1 MKNITK
7 SISNERIAWC
17 ALLIVLV
24 LAGIIRYGLLN
35 VPFERDEGEYA
46 YAGQLILQGIPP
58 YQEVYN
64 MKFPGTYAAY
74 ALFLVMFGQSHQG
87 IHMALLII
95 NAITIITV
103 FFLAKHIAN
112 LLCAVISAAS
122 FALLSVSQSVQ
133 GVFAN
138 AEHFVIVFATGGL
151 LVMLRG
157 LATASLFR
165 LFAAGLLLGL
175 GFVMK
180 QHGFA
185 FSALAA
191 LYIVFDSLRQR
202 PILWRGLALRLLSFA
217 GGVLTVFGCLCLIM
231 AWTGVF
237 RTFWF
242 WTFGYA
248 SAYISYVPLGQAWQ
262 GFITTFTPIVRSA
275 PLLWILVGFGFFT
288 FVTKGIAKHH
298 KVFLLMYAVFS
309 VLSICP
315 GFYFRP
321 HYFVLL
327 LPCASLFV
335 GVTISVFADFLSRF
349 SSKKIQYG
357 VPIFLIII
365 CLCQSIYKQRDFI
378 FHMTLFQVSRSTYW
392 LNPFPESLEIADFI
406 RKHTSPEDRIAI
418 LGSEPQIFFYSQ
430 RRSASSYIYMYP
442 LMENHDFA
450 LQMQKDFIK
459 DVEAINPK
467 YLIYVG
473 VPTSWL
479 RRRDSH
485 KEIFQ
490 WLDGYLQ
497 RGHLKLVGVVELW
510 EDEAVYH
517 WEPDVKWPVPTRF
530 WIAIFERTA

>member
-1 MKNITK
+1 
-7 SISNERIAWC
+7 
-17 ALLIVLV
+17 
-24 LAGIIRYGLLN
+24 LLN

-64 MKFPGTYAAY
+64 MKFPGIYAAY
-74 ALFLVMFGQSHQG
+74 ALFLAMFGQSHQG
-87 IHMALLII
+87 IHTALLMI

-103 FFLAKHIAN
+103 FLLAKHIAN

-151 LVMLRG
+151 LVLLRG

-165 LFAAGLLLGL
+165 LFAAGLLLGI

-185 FSALAA
+185 FSALAV
-191 LYIVFDSLRQR
+191 LYIIFDSLRQR
-202 PILWRGLALRLLSFA
+202 SILWRVLALRLMLFT
-217 GGVLTVFGCLCLIM
+217 GGVLIVFGSLCLIM
-231 AWTGVF
+231 VWTGVF
-237 RTFWF
+237 KTFWF
-242 WTFGYA
+242 LTFDYA
-248 SAYISYVPLGQAWQ
+248 SAYISQVPLAQAWRE
-262 GFITTFTPIVRSA
+262 FITKFTTIARSA

-288 FVTKGIAKHH
+288 LLTKNIAKHH
-298 KVFLLMYAVFS
+298 RVFLLMYAIFS

-335 GVTISVFADFLSRF
+335 GITISVFADFLSRF
-349 SSKKIQYG
+349 YSKKIQYG

-365 CLCQSIYKQRDFI
+365 CLCQSVYKQRDFL
-378 FHMTLFQVSRSTYW
+378 FHMTSFQISRSTYW

-450 LQMQKDFIK
+450 LQMQKGFIK
-459 DVEAINPK
+459 DVVAINPK

-479 RRRDSH
+479 RCRDSH

-490 WLDGYLQ
+490 WFDGYLQ
-497 RGHLKLVGVVELW
+497 RGNLKLVGVVELLK
-510 EDEAVYH
+510 DEAVYH
-517 WEPDVKWPVPTRF
+517 WEPDVKWPVLSQC
-530 WIAIFERTA
+530 WIAIFERTE

>member
-35 VPFERDEGEYA
+35 VPFQRDEGEYA

-64 MKFPGTYAAY
+64 MKFPGIYGAY
-74 ALFLVMFGQSHQG
+74 ALFLAMFGQSNQG
-87 IHMALLII
+87 IHTALLII

-103 FFLAKHIAN
+103 FLLAKHIVN
-112 LLCAVISAAS
+112 PLCGVISAAS
-122 FALLSVSQSVQ
+122 FALLSVSQAVQ

-185 FSALAA
+185 FSALAV

-202 PILWRGLALRLLSFA
+202 PIQWRGLALRVLLFT

-237 RTFWF
+237 KSFWF
-242 WTFGYA
+242 WTFNYA
-248 SAYISYVPLGQAWQ
+248 SAYISQLPLGQAWPR
-262 GFITTFTPIVRSA
+262 FITKFTAIVRSA
-275 PLLWILVGFGFFT
+275 SLLWILVGLGFFT
-288 FVTKGIAKHH
+288 LVTKSIKKHH
-298 KVFLLMYAVFS
+298 RVFLLMYAIFS

-315 GFYFRP
+315 GFYFRR

-327 LPCASLFV
+327 LPCASLLV

-357 VPIFLIII
+357 VPIFLMVI

-378 FHMTLFQVSRSTYW
+378 FHMTPFQISRSTYG

-406 RKHTSPEDRIAI
+406 QKHTSPEDRIAI

-450 LQMQKDFIK
+450 LQMQKGFIK
-459 DVEAINPK
+459 DVQTRNPK
-467 YLIYVG
+467 YLIYVD

-479 RRRDSH
+479 QRPDSH

-497 RGHLKLVGVVELW
+497 RGQLKLVGVVELLN
-510 EDEAVYH
+510 DEAVYH
-517 WEPDVKWPVPTRF
+517 WESDVKWPDLSRL
-530 WIAIFERTA
+530 WIAIFERTT

>member
-24 LAGIIRYGLLN
+24 LAGMIRYGLLN
-35 VPFERDEGEYA
+35 LPFERDEGEYA

-64 MKFPGTYAAY
+64 MKFPGIYAAY
-74 ALFLVMFGQSHQG
+74 ALFLAMFGHSHQG
-87 IHMALLII
+87 IHTALLII
-95 NAITIITV
+95 NGITIVTV
-103 FFLAKHIAN
+103 FLLAKHIAN
-112 LLCAVISAAS
+112 PLCAVISAAT
-122 FALLSVSQSVQ
+122 FALLSVSQPVQ

-157 LATASLFR
+157 LATASLSR
-165 LFAAGLLLGL
+165 LFTAGLLLGL
-175 GFVMK
+175 GFVIK

-185 FSALAA
+185 FTALAT
-191 LYIVFDSLRQR
+191 LYIVYDSLSQS
-202 PILWRGLALRLLSFA
+202 PILWRRLALRLLSFA

-248 SAYISYVPLGQAWQ
+248 LAYISQVPLGQALK
-262 GFITTFTPIVRSA
+262 GFISTFTIIVRSA
-275 PLLWILVGFGFFT
+275 PLIWILVGFGFFALL
-288 FVTKGIAKHH
+288 TKSIAKHH
-298 KVFLLMYAVFS
+298 RVFSLMYAIFS
-309 VLSICP
+309 ILSVCP
-315 GFYFRP
+315 GFYFRR
-321 HYFVLL
+321 HYFVLM
-327 LPCASLFV
+327 LPCASLFA
-335 GVTISVFADFLSRF
+335 GFTISVFADFLSRF
-349 SSKKIQYG
+349 SSKKIRYG

-378 FHMTLFQVSRSTYW
+378 FNMTPFQISRSMYFP
-392 LNPFPESLEIADFI
+392 NPFSESLEIADFI
-406 RKHTSPEDRIAI
+406 RKRTSLEDRIAI
-418 LGSEPQIFFYSQ
+418 FGSEPQIFFYSQ
-430 RRSASSYIYMYP
+430 RRSASRYIYMYP

-467 YLIYVG
+467 YLILVG
-473 VPTSWL
+473 VPYSWS
-479 RRRDSH
+479 RCDDSH

-490 WLDGYLQ
+490 WIDGYLK
-497 RGHLKLVGVVELW
+497 RDYVRLVGVVELSK
-510 EDEAVYH
+510 DGSVYH
-517 WEPDVKWPVPTRF
+517 WEPDVKWPVPGY

>member
-1 MKNITK
+1 LKNIIN
-7 SISNERIAWC
+7 SISKERIAWC
-17 ALLIVLV
+17 ALLIILV
-24 LAGIIRYGLLN
+24 LTGIIRYGLLN
-35 VPFERDEGEYA
+35 VPLERDEGEYA
-46 YAGQLILQGIPP
+46 YTGQLILQGISPF
-58 YQEVYN
+58 QEVYN
-64 MKFPGTYAAY
+64 MKFPGIYAAY
-74 ALFLVMFGQSHQG
+74 ALFLAMFGQSHQG
-87 IHMALLII
+87 IHTALLII

-103 FFLAKHIAN
+103 FLLAKHIAN
-112 LLCAVISAAS
+112 LFCAIISAAS
-122 FALLSVSQSVQ
+122 FALLSVSQPVQ

-151 LVMLRG
+151 FLMLRG

-185 FSALAA
+185 FSVLAA
-191 LYIVFDSLRQR
+191 LYMVFDLLRQR
-202 PILWRGLALRLLSFA
+202 PIIWRGQALRLLSFT
-217 GGVLTVFGCLCLIM
+217 GGMLIVFGSLCLIM

-242 WTFGYA
+242 WTFDYA
-248 SAYISYVPLGQAWQ
+248 STYISQVPLGQAWQ
-262 GFITTFTPIVRSA
+262 GFITTFTAIVHSA
-275 PLLWILVGFGFFT
+275 PLLWILVGFGFLT
-288 FVTKGIAKHH
+288 IWTKSIAKHH
-298 KVFLLMYAVFS
+298 RVFLLMYAIFS
-309 VLSICP
+309 ALSICP

-357 VPIFLIII
+357 VPIFLIAL
-365 CLCQSIYKQRDFI
+365 CLFQSIYKQRDFI
-378 FHMTLFQVSRSTYW
+378 FHMTPFQISRVTYW
-392 LNPFPESLEIADFI
+392 LNPFQESLEIADFI
-406 RKHTSPEDRIAI
+406 RNRTRPEDRIAL

-459 DVEAINPK
+459 DVEEINPK
-467 YLIYVG
+467 YLIFVN

-479 RRRDSH
+479 RRPDSH
-485 KEIFQ
+485 KDIFQ
-490 WLDGYLQ
+490 WFDSYLQ
-497 RGHLKLVGVVELW
+497 RGHLRLVGVVELW
-510 EDEAVYH
+510 KDETVYH
-517 WEPDVKWPVPTRF
+517 WEPDVKWPVPSQC